1 MTEADISGDPD
12 SLLLKKQLLRKQVLE
27 YIKSH
32 LGEKGSRKKDSLA
45 ALDFLVKSRIWQN
58 AASVFLFYATE
69 FEIDTEPVIF
79 EGINAGKSIFLPR
92 IIKKGEMVFI
102 RVWDKS
108 CNVKKLPS
116 LEKNRFGIM
125 EPAMPEGGI
134 MPVLPVS
141 NDEIPV
147 LVLVPGR
154 AFTKNGERL
163 GLGGGFYDRYLKMI
177 KEKIPSEC
185 LTFTGYCFNE
195 QIVDYVPWESHDVK
209 MDKILTPGGFIL

>member
-1 MTEADISGDPD
+1 MAETDISAAPN
-12 SLLLKKQLLRKQVLE
+12 SLLIKKKLLRKQVLE
-27 YIKSH
+27 LIKCH
-32 LGEKGSRKKDSLA
+32 LVEKENRERDSLA
-45 ALDFLVKSRIWQN
+45 ASEFLVKSRIWQN

-69 FEIDTEPVIF
+69 FEIDTEPVIY
-79 EGINAGKSIFLPR
+79 EGIKAGKSIYLPR

-108 CNVKKLPS
+108 CNAKKLPP

-125 EPAMPEGGI
+125 EPVMPEGGI
-134 MPVLPVS
+134 LPVPPVS
-141 NDEIPV
+141 EGEIPV

-163 GLGGGFYDRYLKMI
+163 GLGGGFYDRYLKML
-177 KEKIPSEC
+177 KEKIPPGY
-185 LTFTGYCFNE
+185 LVFTGYCFNE
-195 QIVDYVPWESHDVK
+195 QIMDYVPLESHDVK